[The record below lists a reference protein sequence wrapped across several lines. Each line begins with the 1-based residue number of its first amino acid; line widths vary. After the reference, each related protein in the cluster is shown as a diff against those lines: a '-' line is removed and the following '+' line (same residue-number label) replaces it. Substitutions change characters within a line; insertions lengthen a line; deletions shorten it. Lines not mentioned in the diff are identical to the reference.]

1 MYLDTRSLSNSDG
14 TIFKFGGQLGDNL
27 PLSDAH
33 RAHYD
38 LPRVWVCPI
47 DEKK

>member
-27 PLSDAH
+27 PLSDAGRTITVVKIFISH
-33 RAHYD
+33 F
-38 LPRVWVCPI
+38 
-47 DEKK
+47 